1 MKFYILLENSKMT
14 AEGQI
19 FAIFT
24 DTWPVAKTKELFT
37 RTYRPSLCHSSIRS
51 LSLWKFRM
59 VEITFTFVNWMPSK
73 LIFLYVKSDARFP
86 KKIGGILTTI
96 EWFVF
101 VRGDSNS
108 ISLGVSL
115 ITFFSEIKGYFTEK
129 NYAIILII
137 WYALKHY
144 NIKESEFFTPTKI
157 CLIFMDRRS

>member
-37 RTYRPSLCHSSIRS
+37 RTYRPSLCHLSTRS

-59 VEITFTFVNWMPSK
+59 VEITFTFVNWMPPK

-101 VRGDSNS
+101 VREAFKLDFARG
-108 ISLGVSL
+108 
-115 ITFFSEIKGYFTEK
+115 FFNYIFLWNKRIFHRKKLCNYF
-129 NYAIILII
+129 NYMVCFKTLQ
-137 WYALKHY
+137 Y
-144 NIKESEFFTPTKI
+144 
-157 CLIFMDRRS
+157 